1 MVVYVYT
8 NGGGEGVLATD
19 ALEQNNIIL
28 EETPEDIKEKLKQI
42 LPSFSSF
49 HNPIDTTA
57 QASEDQYVKGL
68 EILIN
73 DSRTEGIIA
82 IVLPQLAF
90 FTEKFPEKVGKIIN
104 KKIPVVFVIYGGGFT
119 EQIKISLEKYVPV
132 FESPEDAVKA
142 LKFLLTLREIFNK

>member
-1 MVVYVYT
+1 MVVYIYT

-19 ALEQNNIIL
+19 ALEINNIIL

-57 QASEDQYVKGL
+57 QASEDQYIEGL
-68 EILIN
+68 KILIN
-73 DSRTEGIIA
+73 DNRTEGIIS

-90 FTEKFPEKVGKIIN
+90 FTEKFPEKVSKVIN
-104 KKIPVVFVIYGGGFT
+104 KKIPIVFVIYGGGFT
-119 EQIKISLEKYVPV
+119 EQIKISLENYAPV
-132 FESPEDAVKA
+132 FDSPEDAVKS
-142 LKFLLTLREIFNK
+142 LKFLLELKKNRWI